1 MFLAMLIYLK
11 RRINRFSNVQSL
23 TKIAFLEKI
32 KSYNLV
38 LRKFVRLSKS
48 MSMFWEDKGDLHILK
63 SVQFGN
69 ALIIV

>member
-11 RRINRFSNVQSL
+11 HRINRFSNVQSL

-48 MSMFWEDKGDLHILK
+48 MSMF
-63 SVQFGN
+63 
-69 ALIIV
+69 